1 MNLLIRRIHSTF
13 AFIVAIVTVS
23 VASCS
28 GTTVKV
34 ATVNTKNI
42 DSISVLV
49 EAEDF
54 INSEG
59 FLAYQGDDSSF
70 VQLNGSN
77 SWLSFEIDIPVAGR
91 YISEISAKTSA
102 KGAKLWIE
110 DHVDNKDGRTYN
122 ITSTIEMTKSQD
134 LQTYRRD
141 GSPLNAGRHLIKL
154 HVDGAEATIDQ
165 LKFTLLKAH
174 NPSTVIYTQKT
185 DGEKWE
191 VVWADEFN
199 GEGLPDT
206 SKWTYDVGDW
216 GWGNAEL
223 QYYTEG
229 RKENAR
235 CENGFLIIEALK
247 NDLGY
252 PWTSARLTSRGKQ
265 AFLYGR
271 IEFRAK
277 VPAEEGNW
285 SAGWTLGNDYV
296 DELSWPYCG
305 EIDILESVGFEMD
318 DATGNG
324 KAHASAH
331 CGAYYFKLGNQPTGI
346 IDVKNMNNEFH
357 IYAVDWT
364 PQGLSASVDGN
375 VYFEYKDTSTAL
387 SWPFNKP
394 QNIILNLTMGGGWG
408 AQKGIDS
415 TRTSQRYIVDY
426 VRVYEKR

>member
-1 MNLLIRRIHSTF
+1 MNVFSRHSHFACFILLLLITTS
-13 AFIVAIVTVS
+13 FI
-23 VASCS
+23 SCS
-28 GTTVKV
+28 GSTDGSNPITDKGSDSSTVV
-34 ATVNTKNI
+34 
-42 DSISVLV
+42 V
-49 EAEDF
+49 EAESF
-54 INSEG
+54 QNAEG
-59 FLAYQGDDSSF
+59 LAAFQGEDSSL
-70 VQLNGSN
+70 VKLSGSN

-91 YISEISAKTSA
+91 YISEIFAKTSA
-102 KGAKLWIE
+102 EGAKLWIE
-110 DHVDNKDGRTYN
+110 DHVANTDDRTYN
-122 ITSTIEMTKSQD
+122 ITSTIEMQKSED

-141 GSPLNAGRHLIKL
+141 GSPLNAGKHLIKL
-154 HVDGAEATIDQ
+154 HVDGNEASIDK
-165 LKFTLLKAH
+165 LKFTLLKPH
-174 NPSTVIYTQKT
+174 NPSTVILKQKT

-191 VVWADEFN
+191 VVWADEFDK
-199 GEGLPDT
+199 EGLPDT

-235 CENGFLIIEALK
+235 IENGHLIIEARK

-285 SAGWTLGNDYV
+285 SAGWTLGNDYI

-346 IDVKNMNNEFH
+346 TEVKNMNNEFH

-364 PQGLSASVDGN
+364 PKGISASVDGN
-375 VYFEYKDTSTAL
+375 VYFEYNDTSTAL
-387 SWPFNKP
+387 SWPFDKP

-415 TRTSQRYIVDY
+415 TKTSQKYIVDY
-426 VRVYEKR
+426 VRVYEKK